1 MMLDM
6 NSGRPARL
14 QYLSGSY
21 RVLAQ
26 GDHVVCAVTG
36 QRIPLNSLRYWSHEL
51 QEAYADAE
59 AASKRYAEARAKGRF

>member
-1 MMLDM
+1 MLNM
-6 NSGRPARL
+6 NGGRPARI

-21 RVLAQ
+21 RVLSP

-51 QEAYADAE
+51 QEAYANAE
-59 AASKRYAEARAKGRF
+59 AASKRYAEARAKGKL